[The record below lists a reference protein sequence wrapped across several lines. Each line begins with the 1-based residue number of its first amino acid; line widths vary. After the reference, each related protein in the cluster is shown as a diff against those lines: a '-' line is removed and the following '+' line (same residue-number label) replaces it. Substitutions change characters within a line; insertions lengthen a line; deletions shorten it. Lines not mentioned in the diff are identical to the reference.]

1 MKEITLIVNIEE
13 DHLVPIHHLTG
24 TIIEET
30 IEKKIDLEIKR
41 STVTLNLVTDIN
53 VVVLEVL
60 TLEATAEH

>member
-1 MKEITLIVNIEE
+1 MKEITLIVNVKEG
-13 DHLVPIHHLTG
+13 HLVPIHHLTG

-30 IEKKIDLEIKR
+30 IEKRTDLEIKR

-60 TLEATAEH
+60 TLEVTAEH